1 MSIASWTGCCTRCSR
16 DGVKVAPR
24 RQHGERVLCD
34 LCASRPSR
42 PPRVTPADPL
52 LDETPKRRNGRR
64 PTTTATSTGNAATP
78 EEAKDELTRLLGL
91 EAIGV
96 KITGATLFG
105 RGSLAVA
112 HLQLSDRSKVVLDP
126 LGRFASPAKL
136 TVELALQ
143 AGASPSLKMPQV
155 TRAMVLL
162 HKLAEHQDTLN
173 ADDRATD
180 WGISFLQ
187 AAQVAP
193 VRMSDQADRWR
204 AFEHLD
210 RIDPVSNARAD
221 STSIAIA
228 SVVIVD
234 QDSAARYVR
243 ASWFAAYVRQQAGP
257 GAADEASRAMRRVGW
272 EKPGTEGRVKATA
285 PGRGATLQWA
295 FYRVPAGWE
304 SQ

>member
-1 MSIASWTGCCTRCSR
+1 MSVASWTGCCTHCRR

-24 RQHGERVLCD
+24 RQHGERVLCGR
-34 LCASRPSR
+34 CASRPPK
-42 PPRVTPADPL
+42 PPRIFPNDPL
-52 LDETPKRRNGRR
+52 LDDGPKRTNGRR
-64 PTTTATSTGNAATP
+64 RPADSSNGGAPHP
-78 EEAKDELTRLLGL
+78 EDAKAELTRLLGL
-91 EAIGV
+91 EAVGLE
-96 KITGATLFG
+96 ITGATLFG

-112 HLQLSDRSKVVLDP
+112 YLHLSDRSKVILDP
-126 LGRFASPAKL
+126 LGKFASPAKL

-173 ADDRATD
+173 ADDRAAD

-204 AFEHLD
+204 GFEHLN

-221 STSIAIA
+221 SASIAIA
-228 SVVIVD
+228 SVVLVD
-234 QDSAARYVR
+234 QDTAARYVR

-285 PGRGATLQWA
+285 TGRGATLQWA

-304 SQ
+304 SR